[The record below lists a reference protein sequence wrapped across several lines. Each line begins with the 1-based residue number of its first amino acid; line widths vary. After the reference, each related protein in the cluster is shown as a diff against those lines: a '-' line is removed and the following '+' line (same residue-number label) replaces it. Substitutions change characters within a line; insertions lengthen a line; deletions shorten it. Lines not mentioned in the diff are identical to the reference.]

1 MKHIISTCITL
12 VLELL
17 PGFLSINK
25 DRDQPQRIKYAA
37 VIASPEYPGGYDE
50 DVAANLYQMPEGAY
64 ITYDIII
71 PKKFINSQAVS
82 VTRSGLSNIDFDRNV
97 SSPFSIKQTGS
108 NRMEISV
115 LGDGETYENPVFL
128 LRFTGYLLIK

>member
-1 MKHIISTCITL
+1 ML
-12 VLELL
+12 
-17 PGFLSINK
+17 
-25 DRDQPQRIKYAA
+25 YAA
-37 VIASPEYPGGYDE
+37 VIASPEYPGGSEE
-50 DVAANLYQMPEGAY
+50 DAAAYLYQMPEGAY

-82 VTRSGLSNIDFDRNV
+82 VTRRGASNIDFDRNV

-128 LRFTGYLLIK
+128 LRFTGDFLIT